1 MVMAIPQPV
10 MAQASVRDDL
20 AREVERIGAHATRM
34 TRGQLAGELASIR
47 RTASANGIQPA
58 ITVIHAIDAALSRGE
73 RGPLVHGWLNVLR
86 DAVACPTSDVRTCET
101 FAAICS
107 VRLDG

>member
-1 MVMAIPQPV
+1 MMPAPMPQP
-10 MAQASVRDDL
+10 SVRDEL
-20 AREVERIGAHATRM
+20 AREVERIGLRARRM
-34 TRGQLAGELASIR
+34 APGELAGALSTVR

-73 RGPLVHGWLNVLR
+73 RGPLVHGWLDVLR
-86 DAVACPTSDVRTCET
+86 DAVACPTNDVRTCET

>member
-1 MVMAIPQPV
+1 MPQL
-10 MAQASVRDDL
+10 SVRDEL
-20 AREVERIGAHATRM
+20 TREVERIGLSATRM
-34 TRGQLAGELASIR
+34 APGELAGALSMVR

-73 RGPLVHGWLNVLR
+73 RGPLVHGWLDVLR